1 MKCPYRIDEVHT
13 CHDGKTWIY
22 REFADCYGE
31 LCPYF
36 DKSHMSRCRKVTK
49 EIGCYVSQEVE

>member
-22 REFADCYGE
+22 KEFADCYGE

-36 DKSHMSRCRKVTK
+36 DKYHMSGCRKVTN
-49 EIGCYVSQEVE
+49 EIGCYPN